1 MSTLES
7 TKTVAADQFR
17 RLQLRVAGIVAL
29 TGVVLI
35 VFVNSLL
42 GEVPRTEYL
51 AVLDHVNERPW
62 FVMRLAGILAMLAW
76 VVAFSTV
83 GRTLRDPIGRVIAR
97 MGEPVLIVAVAV
109 FAVDYAHDGF
119 SIGVTA
125 ERWAAG
131 ELAAN
136 DAVAD
141 ARVLEVLVG
150 ATSMLSQALLGLGL
164 TIYAAA
170 LLLTREFSRILC
182 WLGIIGAAGWFL
194 GGAALIA
201 RVDGLRFE
209 VVLPFV
215 GAATIWVTGIGIT
228 LIRRSFRT
236 DQ

>member
-1 MSTLES
+1 M
-7 TKTVAADQFR
+7 KPVAAERFR
-17 RLQLRVAGIVAL
+17 RLQLRIGGIVAL

-35 VFVNSLL
+35 AFVNALL
-42 GEVPRTEYL
+42 GNVPRTDYL
-51 AVLDHVNERPW
+51 AVLEHVNERPW

-83 GRTLRDPIGRVIAR
+83 GRTVRDPLGRVVAR

-119 SIGVTA
+119 GIGVTA

-131 ELAAN
+131 DLAAGN
-136 DAVAD
+136 AVAD
-141 ARVLEVLVG
+141 ARMLEVLVG

-182 WLGIIGAAGWFL
+182 WLGLIGAAGWFL
-194 GGAALIA
+194 GGAALVA

-209 VVLPFV
+209 VVLPFI

-228 LIRRSFRT
+228 LIRRSFQPDR
-236 DQ
+236 